1 MLQRELSA
9 IREVVDELDK
19 RILNIYT
26 ELDKKEKEIKSASR
40 NGQPWSSWEKDFV
53 TTRFYEFIDDSAM
66 KLGRTKLS
74 IAMFISRHISNTFR

>member
-1 MLQRELSA
+1 MLQERLDAIRKELS
-9 IREVVDELDK
+9 EVEKLV
-19 RILNIYT
+19 
-26 ELDKKEKEIKSASR
+26 KEVTQGTLSR